1 MKKNLE
7 SSNLYYLG
15 PEGSNSEVA
24 ATALINTLPEASFN
38 KIPCSSFS
46 EIFANASVGFGL
58 IPIENSLG
66 GSVFENYD
74 LLSSGTFKVL
84 AEIKIPIHHHVWVS
98 KELFQGPLQSLYSH
112 PQALLQCSRF
122 ISKNEIEGR
131 FCRSTAAAAEAI
143 ANGNID
149 GNPIDLKTS
158 GALAN
163 RLAGEGN
170 NLQLA
175 FDNVQDYQSNQTRFF
190 LIGRTLLLKEK
201 DKVKSCF
208 IMRLPHERGALHK
221 VLGVFLHAEANL
233 EKIESR
239 TIKDEP
245 FHYQFF
251 IEIGDFAWTTE
262 QIVTALKPLCEK
274 VTCLGTYPLLH
285 AV

>member
-1 MKKNLE
+1 MKENLRIP
-7 SSNLYYLG
+7 NLYYLG

-24 ATALINTLPEASFN
+24 ATTLINSLPEVSFN
-38 KIPCSSFS
+38 KIPCASFS
-46 EIFANASVGFGL
+46 EIFANASAGFGL
-58 IPIENSLG
+58 IPMENSLG

-74 LLSSGTFKVL
+74 LLSSGIFKVI
-84 AEIKIPIHHHVWVS
+84 AEIKIPIQHHVWVN
-98 KELFQGPLQSLYSH
+98 KEQFKGQLQSVYSH

-122 ISKNEIEGR
+122 IAKYQLEGR
-131 FCRSTAAAAEAI
+131 FCRSTAAAAKAI
-143 ANGNID
+143 ASGNID
-149 GNPIDLKTS
+149 GAPLDLETS

-163 RLAGEGN
+163 HLAGEGN

-175 FDNVQDYQSNQTRFF
+175 FDNVQDYQNNQTRFF
-190 LIGRTLLLKEK
+190 LIGQTLLLKEK

-221 VLGVFLHAEANL
+221 VLGVFLQAEANL

-251 IEIGDFAWTTE
+251 IEIGDFAWTPE
-262 QIVTALKPLCEK
+262 QIVTALEPLCEK